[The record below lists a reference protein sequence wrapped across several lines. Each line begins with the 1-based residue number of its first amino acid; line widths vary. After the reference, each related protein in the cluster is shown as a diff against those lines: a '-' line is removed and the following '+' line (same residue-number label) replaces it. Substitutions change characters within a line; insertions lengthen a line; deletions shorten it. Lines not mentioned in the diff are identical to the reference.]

1 MTPDNRT
8 IILNIKNATAYA
20 WREGLTV
27 QMFPDRIS
35 VRGVWPSGR
44 GGSKLFEHHVTYNL
58 LVETEGDAL
67 RDAVA
72 SVVRDRDEW
81 RANNAAS

>member
-1 MTPDNRT
+1 MQNTL
-8 IILNIKNATAYA
+8 ILNIKNATAYA
-20 WREGLTV
+20 WCEGLTV

-35 VRGVWPSGR
+35 VRGVWPSGL

-58 LVETEGDAL
+58 LVETGGDAL

-72 SVVRDRDEW
+72 SVVRDGHEW
-81 RANNAAS
+81 RDSNAAS